1 MADIKPP
8 LIALSEHPRAA
19 YAIRRWKAIVSLAGF
34 LVAAGGSWWN
44 GVPLPDAL
52 LRGLIGGVAGYFV
65 GGFAAVTVWRN
76 LLQSEARIAVQR
88 AQELR
93 QRELERLRS
102 ADGT

>member
-8 LIALSEHPRAA
+8 LVSLSEHPRAA
-19 YAIRRWKAIVSLAGF
+19 YAIRRWKAIVSLVGF
-34 LVAAGGSWWN
+34 LVAAVGSWWN
-44 GVPLPDAL
+44 GVPLPDAV
-52 LRGLIGGVAGYFV
+52 LRGLIGGVAGYVV

-93 QRELERLRS
+93 QREMERLRS

>member
-8 LIALSEHPRAA
+8 LVSLSEHPRAS

-34 LVAAGGSWWN
+34 LVAAVGSWWN

-52 LRGLIGGVAGYFV
+52 LRGLIGGVAGYVV

-76 LLQSEARIAVQR
+76 MLQSEARIAVQR
-88 AQELR
+88 AHELR
-93 QRELERLRS
+93 QRELERLRG
-102 ADGT
+102 AGGT

>member
-8 LIALSEHPRAA
+8 LVSLSEHPRAA

-44 GVPLPDAL
+44 GVPLSDAL
-52 LRGLIGGVAGYFV
+52 FRGLIGGVAGYFV

-76 LLQSEARIAVQR
+76 MLQSEARIAVQR

>member
-8 LIALSEHPRAA
+8 LVSLSEHPRAA

-52 LRGLIGGVAGYFV
+52 FRGLIGGVAGYFV
-65 GGFAAVTVWRN
+65 GGFAARHGVAQHAAVRGADRRA
-76 LLQSEARIAVQR
+76 ARPGAAAAR
-88 AQELR
+88 AGTAA
-93 QRELERLRS
+93 ER
-102 ADGT
+102 